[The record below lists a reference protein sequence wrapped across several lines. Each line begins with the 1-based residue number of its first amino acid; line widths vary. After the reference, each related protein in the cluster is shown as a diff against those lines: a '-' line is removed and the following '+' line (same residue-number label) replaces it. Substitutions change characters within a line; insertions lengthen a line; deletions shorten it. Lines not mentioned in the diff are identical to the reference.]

1 MPGPRRP
8 FLALVA
14 GALWAVVSVT
24 WVSAPAHGHT
34 VLRSST
40 PADGAT
46 VERAPSEAVLTFSE
60 EIDPMLSVVHVLD
73 SSGRQVE
80 VGRSE
85 VVPGTPSQL
94 RVDLGEL
101 AQGAY
106 TLAWR
111 VTSAPDGHTT
121 TGSVAFGVRTPAAP
135 AGAEGGQAV
144 VTIPAPTAA
153 SVAGR
158 WSFYVGVVVMLG
170 AAVVGVGVASSAA
183 VISAGLLAAAWVA
196 AAGGLVL
203 TVADQHVSTRT
214 NLADLL
220 SSSTGQKLAV
230 QALAV
235 ALAGLGVAWACLRP
249 SRLSLTAVGVGAAAA
264 MLGRALAGHANASS
278 PRWFTVGTQWI
289 HLVAVGAWVGGLVWL
304 LVAMRRGDAGRRP
317 GLARRFS
324 SVATATLAVVA
335 VSGGVRAL
343 DEVGAWRRLVGTT
356 FGLTL
361 LAKLCLFA
369 GLVALGARSRVR
381 HVRSASP
388 GRTDGLRR
396 SVQGA
401 VAIAIGALGV
411 TAVLAGLPP
420 SSSLAAASG
429 PNPVTPTGPSEG
441 EAPVASGGC
450 GAAQP
455 DPRYSVTIEPETD
468 RAHAEGT
475 TLNLAVRRDGRPV
488 TGARVCVTA
497 DMPGMQHPG
506 VSTVASEASPG
517 SYDATLQFS
526 MAGAWEGSIT
536 IVEPGRPAVSVPLT
550 FEAR

>member
-1 MPGPRRP
+1 MRRP
-8 FLALVA
+8 LLALVA
-14 GALWAVVSVT
+14 GALWGVLSLTWASV
-24 WVSAPAHGHT
+24 PAYGHT
-34 VLRSST
+34 VLTSST

-46 VERAPSEAVLTFSE
+46 VERAPSEAVLSFSE

-80 VGRSE
+80 AGSSE
-85 VVPGTPSQL
+85 VVPRTPSQL
-94 RVDLGEL
+94 RVALGEL
-101 AQGAY
+101 PQGTY
-106 TLAWR
+106 TMAWR

-121 TGSVAFGVRTPAAP
+121 TGSVVFGVRTPAVP
-135 AGAEGGQAV
+135 AGAEGGQA
-144 VTIPAPTAA
+144 TEAIPAPTAA

-170 AAVVGVGVASSAA
+170 AAVVGVGVASSPA
-183 VISAGLLAAAWVA
+183 VVSTALLAAAWVA
-196 AAGGLVL
+196 AAGGLLL
-203 TVADQHVSTRT
+203 TVADQLVSART
-214 NLADLL
+214 SLADLL

-235 ALAGLGVAWACLRP
+235 ALAGLAVAWACLRP
-249 SRLSLTAVGVGAAAA
+249 SRSSLIPVGVGAAAA

-304 LVAMRRGDAGRRP
+304 LVAMRRGDAGQRP
-317 GLARRFS
+317 GLGRRFS

-343 DEVGAWRRLVGTT
+343 DEVGAWGRLVGTT

-361 LAKLCLFA
+361 LVKLCLFA
-369 GLVALGARSRVR
+369 ALVALGARSRFR

-388 GRTDGLRR
+388 GRTEGLRR

-420 SSSLAAASG
+420 SNSLAAASG
-429 PNPVTPTGPSEG
+429 PGPVTPTGAPPG
-441 EAPVASGGC
+441 QAPVASGGC
-450 GAAQP
+450 GPAQP
-455 DPRYSVTIEPETD
+455 DPSYSVTIDSDGDPAQAD
-468 RAHAEGT
+468 GT
-475 TLNLAVRRDGRPV
+475 VLHLTVRRDGRPV
-488 TGARVCVTA
+488 TGAKVCVTA

-506 VSTVASEASPG
+506 ASAVAREASPG
-517 SYDATLQFS
+517 SYDATLDFS
-526 MAGAWEGSIT
+526 MAGTWEGSIT

-550 FEAR
+550 FEAQ